1 VLTSVVAAA
10 KRGLLFVFAIAA
22 LAVPAQAIGASPNV
36 VVSEVYGGG
45 GNTGAPYTN
54 DFVELFNHGLAAV
67 PLTGWS
73 IQYAS
78 ATGTGNLGANSAQLT
93 ELSGFIGPG
102 EYRLVQEASAA
113 AVGAALP
120 TADIVDAT
128 PINMSATGGKV
139 AVVNTTTPLGCNG
152 GSTPCPPAALATIV
166 DLVGYD
172 GANFFE
178 GAGAAPAASNT
189 TAVLR
194 NDGGCADTDQNAADF
209 TAGAPLPR
217 NASTPAHDCTASTN
231 PTGVASSTPGSV
243 EAGGSVLLKVAVT
256 PGTNPASTGLNVV
269 ADISA
274 IGGTTGQVFYDDG
287 THGDQVAGDNTFS
300 FATAVAAGTSTGAKS
315 MPALVGDAQGRSS
328 FATIQVEVL
337 PPATPTP
344 IHDIQAAAH
353 VSPLNG
359 QLVAN
364 VRGIVT
370 AKRTTGYYLQ
380 DPSPDADP
388 ATSEGIFVFTSST
401 PSGVNVG
408 DSVRVDGRVSEFRP
422 GGSSSAN
429 LSTTE
434 IVSPTTTVLSSGNA
448 LPAPVVI
455 GAAGRVPPGEVI
467 EDDAAG
473 SVETS
478 GVFDPATDGIDFYE
492 SLEGMRVE
500 VDNAVAVGPTNAFG
514 ETPVVGDDG
523 ANAGLRTARGGVV
536 VRPND
541 FNPERIVFDDVIV
554 GALPAV
560 NVGDHYPGASVGVL
574 ENDFGNFMLELTAVP
589 AVTHDGVTPE
599 TTTAQRTTQLAIGTF
614 NVENLDPTDPPAKF
628 TRLAG
633 LIVNNLAAPDV
644 LTVEEVQDNN
654 GPLDNGVVDA
664 NTTLDLLV
672 AAIQSA
678 GGPAYSYRYVNPVND
693 ADGGEPGG
701 NIRQVFLFRTDRG
714 LSFVDRPGG
723 GPTTATTVVNGPGG
737 PQLSA
742 SPGRIDPTNGAF
754 ATSRKPLAGEFL
766 FRGHHLF
773 VIGNHFNSKGGD
785 DPLLGRFQPPT
796 RSSEVQRHQQAQVVH
811 DFVASILAADPN
823 AGVVVDGDLND
834 FEFSDTVTTLK
845 TGVLHD
851 LIDTLAP
858 NERYSYVFEGNS
870 QTLDHVLVSDAL
882 QARPTAFDVVHVN
895 AEFADQASDH
905 DPSVARITLNDPPS
919 VAAGGPYA
927 VDEGSS
933 ITLSASGSDPE
944 GGQLAY
950 AWDLNNDGTFE
961 TVGQTATFPAAD
973 GPAAPVVAVRVTDD
987 GGLTDTKQAT
997 ITVRN
1002 VAPTAT
1008 LVAPV
1013 SSPAGFAFALSL
1025 TSPND
1030 PSTADRAA
1038 GFTYAFDCGAG
1049 TGYGPFGSAASAS
1062 CPTTDV
1068 GTRAVRA
1075 KIRDK
1080 DGGVREYSGSV
1091 QVFVTYASL
1100 CDLVRTYIGDE
1111 ANVAD
1116 GLCQKLADAST
1127 ASTET
1132 ARQGKLEAFR
1142 NQVDAKTGDVP
1153 GKALTASQAEVL
1165 KRLSTR
1171 L

>member
-1 VLTSVVAAA
+1 VLTLIVAAA
-10 KRGLLFVFAIAA
+10 KRGVVFLSAVVA
-22 LAVPAQAIGASPNV
+22 LAVPAQALAASPNV
-36 VVSEVYGGG
+36 VVSQVYGGG
-45 GNTGAPYTN
+45 GNTGAPFAN
-54 DFVELFNHGLAAV
+54 DYVELFNHGLGAV

-78 ATGTGNLGANSAQLT
+78 ATGTGNLGANSSQLT

-102 EYRLVQEASAA
+102 EYRLVQEAGG
-113 AVGAALP
+113 AVGAPLP
-120 TADIVDAT
+120 TPDITDAT
-128 PINMSATGGKV
+128 AINMSATGGKV
-139 AVVNTTTPLGCNG
+139 ALVNTATPLGCNG

-178 GAGAAPAASNT
+178 GSGAAPAASNT

-194 NDGGCADTDQNAADF
+194 NDGGCAETDDNAADF
-209 TAGAPLPR
+209 AASAPVPR
-217 NASTPAHDCTASTN
+217 NASATPRDCAASTN
-231 PTGVASSTPGSV
+231 PTGQGSSTPGSV
-243 EAGGSVLLKVAVT
+243 EPGGAVVLKVAVA
-256 PGTNPASTGLNVV
+256 PGKNPASTGLSVI

-287 THGDQVAGDNTFS
+287 THGDELAGDNTFT
-300 FATAVAAGTSTGAKS
+300 FATVVAPGTSPGVKS
-315 MPALVGDAQGRSS
+315 MPALVGDAQSRTS
-328 FATIQVEVL
+328 FAQIQVEVL
-337 PPATPTP
+337 TPTAPTP
-344 IHDIQAAAH
+344 IHDIQGTAH
-353 VSPLNG
+353 VSSLNG
-359 QLVAN
+359 TLVAN
-364 VRGIVT
+364 VLGIVT
-370 AKRTTGYYLQ
+370 AKRTNGFYLQ
-380 DPSPDADP
+380 DPAPDANP
-388 ATSEGIFVFTSST
+388 ATSEGIFVFTSSA
-401 PSGVNVG
+401 PSVNVG
-408 DSVRVDGRVSEFRP
+408 DSVRVGGRVSEFRA

-434 IVSPTTTVLSSGNA
+434 IVSPTTTVLSSGNS

-455 GAAGRVPPGEVI
+455 GSGGRVPPGEVI
-467 EDDAAG
+467 EDDATG
-473 SVETS
+473 DVETS
-478 GVFDPATDGIDFYE
+478 GTFDPANDGLDFYE
-492 SLEGMRVE
+492 TLEGMRVE

-523 ANAGLRTARGGVV
+523 ANAGLRTARGGIV

-541 FNPERIVFDDVIV
+541 FNPERIVLDDVIV
-554 GALPAV
+554 GAVPSA

-574 ENDFGNFMLELTAVP
+574 DYNFGNFMVELTSVP
-589 AVTHDGVTPE
+589 AVVHDGVTPE
-599 TTTAQRTTQLAIGTF
+599 TTSAQGTSQLAIGTF

-633 LIVNNLAAPDV
+633 LIVNNLASPDV
-644 LTVEEVQDNN
+644 LTVEEVQDNS
-654 GPLDNGVVDA
+654 GPTDNGVVDA
-664 NTTLDLLV
+664 NTTLNMLV
-672 AAIQSA
+672 SAIQSA
-678 GGPAYSYRYVNPVND
+678 GGPAYTYRYVNPVDD

-723 GPTTATTVVNGPGG
+723 GPLTATSVVSGPDG

-742 SPGRIDPTNGAF
+742 SPGRIDPTNSAF

-766 FRGHHLF
+766 FRGHHVF

-785 DPLLGRFQPPT
+785 DPLSGRFQPPT
-796 RSSEVQRHQQAQVVH
+796 RISEVQRHQQAQIVH

-823 AGVVVDGDLND
+823 ANVVVDGDLND

-851 LIDTLAP
+851 LIDTLPP

-870 QTLDHVLVSDAL
+870 QTLDHVLVSDVL
-882 QARPTAFDVVHVN
+882 QARPIAFDVVHVN

-905 DPSVARITLNDPPS
+905 DPSVARITLNDPPT
-919 VAAGGPYA
+919 VAAGGPY
-927 VDEGSS
+927 VVGEGSS
-933 ITLSASGSDPE
+933 ITLAATGTDPE
-944 GGQLAY
+944 GGPLTY
-950 AWDLNNDGTFE
+950 AWDLDNNGSFE
-961 TVGQTATFPAAD
+961 TAGQSATFAALD
-973 GPAAPVVAVRVTDD
+973 GPAAPKVAVRVTDD
-987 GGLTDTKQAT
+987 GGLVDTKQAT
-997 ITVRN
+997 VTVQN

-1008 LVAPV
+1008 FTAPA
-1013 SSPAGFAFALSL
+1013 SSPAGFPFGLSL
-1025 TSPND
+1025 TSPID
-1030 PSTADRAA
+1030 PSAADRAA
-1038 GFTYAFDCGAG
+1038 GFTYAFDCGN
-1049 TGYGPFGSAASAS
+1049 GYGAFGSAATAS
-1062 CPTTDV
+1062 CPTADV
-1068 GTRAVRA
+1068 GTRLVGA

-1080 DGGVREYSGSV
+1080 DGGVSEYRGSV
-1091 QVFVTYASL
+1091 NVFVTYASL
-1100 CDLVRTYIGDE
+1100 CDLVRSYIGEE

-1153 GKALTASQAEVL
+1153 GKALTGAQAALL

>member
-1 VLTSVVAAA
+1 VLTFVVAAA
-10 KRGLLFVFAIAA
+10 KRGVVFVFAVVA
-22 LAVPAQAIGASPNV
+22 LAVPSQALAASPNV
-36 VVSEVYGGG
+36 VVSQVYGGG
-45 GNTGAPYTN
+45 GNTGAPFAN
-54 DFVELFNHGLAAV
+54 DYVELFNRGLGAV

-73 IQYAS
+73 VQYTS
-78 ATGTGNLGANSAQLT
+78 ATGTGNFGANSGQLT

-102 EYRLVQEASAA
+102 EYRLVQEAGG
-113 AVGAALP
+113 AVGAPLP
-120 TADIVDAT
+120 APDITDAT
-128 PINMSATGGKV
+128 AINMSATGGKV
-139 AVVNTTTPLGCNG
+139 ALVNTTTPLGCNG
-152 GSTPCPPAALATIV
+152 GSTACPPAALATIV

-194 NDGGCADTDQNAADF
+194 NNGGCADTDDNVADF
-209 TAGAPLPR
+209 AAGAPTPR
-217 NASTPAHDCTASTN
+217 NASTTPRDCAASTN
-231 PTGVASSTPGSV
+231 PTGQGSSTPGSV
-243 EAGGSVLLKVAVT
+243 EPGGAVVLKVVVT
-256 PGTNPASTGLNVV
+256 PGTNPTSSGLSVI

-274 IGGTTGQVFYDDG
+274 IGGTTGQIFYDDG
-287 THGDQVAGDNTFS
+287 THGDQVAGDNTFT
-300 FATAVAAGTSTGAKS
+300 FATVVAPGTSPGVKS
-315 MPALVGDAQGRSS
+315 MPALVGDAQGRNS
-328 FATIQVEVL
+328 FAQIQVEVL
-337 PPATPTP
+337 TPTAPTP
-344 IHDIQAAAH
+344 IHDIQDAAH

-364 VRGIVT
+364 VLGIVT
-370 AKRTTGYYLQ
+370 AKRTNGYYLQ

-388 ATSEGIFVFTSST
+388 ATSEGIFVFTSSA
-401 PSGVNVG
+401 PSSVNVG
-408 DSVRVDGRVSEFRP
+408 DSVRVGGQVSEFRP

-434 IVSPTTTVLSSGNA
+434 IVSPTTTVLSLGNP

-455 GAAGRVPPGEVI
+455 GSAGRVPPGEAI
-467 EDDAAG
+467 EDDATG
-473 SVETS
+473 NVETS
-478 GVFDPATDGIDFYE
+478 GTFDPNNDGIDFYE

-523 ANAGLRTARGGVV
+523 ANAGLRTARGGIV

-541 FNPERIVFDDVIV
+541 FNPERIVLDDVIV
-554 GALPAV
+554 GPVPSA

-574 ENDFGNFMLELTAVP
+574 DYNFGNFMVELTSVP
-589 AVTHDGVTPE
+589 AVVHDGVTPE
-599 TTTAQRTTQLAIGTF
+599 TTAAPGTTQLAIGTF
-614 NVENLDPTDPPAKF
+614 NVENLDPTDPPTKF
-628 TRLAG
+628 ARLAG

-654 GPLDNGVVDA
+654 GPTDNGVVDA
-664 NTTLDLLV
+664 NTTLDMLV

-678 GGPAYSYRYVNPVND
+678 GGPTYTYRYVNPVND

-742 SPGRIDPTNGAF
+742 SPGRIDPTNSAF
-754 ATSRKPLAGEFL
+754 TTSRKPLAGEFL

-785 DPLLGRFQPPT
+785 HPLVGRFQPPT

-811 DFVASILAADPN
+811 DFVASIEAADPN
-823 AGVVVDGDLND
+823 AYVVVDGDLND

-845 TGVLHD
+845 GGLLHD
-851 LIDTLAP
+851 LIDALPP

-882 QARPTAFDVVHVN
+882 AARPIAFDVVHVN

-919 VAAGGPYA
+919 VAAGGPYL

-933 ITLSASGSDPE
+933 ITLAATGTDPE
-944 GGQLAY
+944 GGPLTY
-950 AWDLNNDGTFE
+950 AWDLDNNGTFE
-961 TVGQTATFPAAD
+961 TPGQTVTFAAAD
-973 GPAAPVVAVRVTDD
+973 GPAAPTVAVRVVDD
-987 GGLTDTKQAT
+987 GGLADAKQAT

-1002 VAPTAT
+1002 VAPSATFTAP
-1008 LVAPV
+1008 A
-1013 SSPAGFAFALSL
+1013 SSPAGFAFALIL
-1025 TSPND
+1025 ASPND
-1030 PSTADRAA
+1030 PSAADRSA
-1038 GFTYAFDCGAG
+1038 GFTYAFDCGS
-1049 TGYGPFGSAASAS
+1049 GYSAFGPTSSAS
-1062 CPTTDV
+1062 CPTADV
-1068 GTRAVRA
+1068 GTRSVGA

-1080 DGGVREYSGSV
+1080 DGGVREYHASV
-1091 QVFVTYASL
+1091 EVFVTYASL
-1100 CDLVRTYIGDE
+1100 CDLVRAYIGEE

-1116 GLCQKLADAST
+1116 GLCQKLADASA

-1142 NQVDAKTGDVP
+1142 NQVDAKAGDVP
-1153 GKALTASQAEVL
+1153 GKALTDAQAALL
-1165 KRLSTR
+1165 KLLSTR

>member
-1 VLTSVVAAA
+1 VLTFVVAAA
-10 KRGLLFVFAIAA
+10 KRGVVFVFGVVA
-22 LAVPAQAIGASPNV
+22 LAVPSQALAASPNV
-36 VVSEVYGGG
+36 VVSQVYGGG
-45 GNTGAPYTN
+45 GNTGAPFASDY
-54 DFVELFNHGLAAV
+54 VELFNRGLGAV

-78 ATGTGNLGANSAQLT
+78 ATGTGNLGANSGQLT

-102 EYRLVQEASAA
+102 EYRLVQEAGG
-113 AVGAALP
+113 AVGAPLP
-120 TADIVDAT
+120 TPDITDAT
-128 PINMSATGGKV
+128 AINMSATGGKV

-152 GSTPCPPAALATIV
+152 GSTPCPPAVLATIV

-178 GAGAAPAASNT
+178 GSAAAPAASNT

-194 NDGGCADTDQNAADF
+194 NDGGCADTDDNGADF
-209 TAGAPLPR
+209 AAAAPAPR
-217 NASTPAHDCTASTN
+217 NAATTPRDCAASTS
-231 PTGVASSTPGSV
+231 PTGQGSSTPGSV
-243 EAGGSVLLKVAVT
+243 EPGGAVVLEVVVT
-256 PGTNPASTGLNVV
+256 PGKNPASTGLSVIS
-269 ADISA
+269 DISA

-287 THGDQVAGDNTFS
+287 THGDEVAGDNTFT
-300 FATAVAAGTSTGAKS
+300 FATVVAPGTSPGVKS
-315 MPALVGDAQGRSS
+315 MPALVGDAQGRNS
-328 FATIQVEVL
+328 FAQIPVEVL
-337 PPATPTP
+337 TPTAPTP
-344 IHDIQAAAH
+344 IHDIQGAAH

-359 QLVAN
+359 TVVAN
-364 VRGIVT
+364 VLGTVT
-370 AKRTTGYYLQ
+370 AKRANGFYMQ
-380 DPSPDADP
+380 DPAPDANP
-388 ATSEGIFVFTSST
+388 ATSEGIFVFTSSV
-401 PSGVNVG
+401 PGVNVG
-408 DSVRVDGRVSEFRP
+408 DSVRVGGRVSEFRA
-422 GGSSSAN
+422 GGSSSTN
-429 LSTTE
+429 LSATE
-434 IVSPTTTVLSSGNA
+434 IVSPSTTVLSSGNP

-455 GAAGRVPPGEVI
+455 GSAGRVPPGEVI
-467 EDDAAG
+467 EDDATG
-473 SVETS
+473 DVETS
-478 GVFDPATDGIDFYE
+478 GTFDPANDGLDFYE

-523 ANAGLRTARGGVV
+523 ANAGLRTARGGIV

-554 GALPAV
+554 GTVPPA

-574 ENDFGNFMLELTAVP
+574 DYNFGNFMVELTSVP
-589 AVTHDGVTPE
+589 AVVHDGVTPE
-599 TTTAQRTTQLAIGTF
+599 STSAQGTSQLAIGTF

-654 GPLDNGVVDA
+654 GPTDNGVVDA
-664 NTTLDLLV
+664 NTTLNMLV
-672 AAIQSA
+672 SAIQNA
-678 GGPAYSYRYVNPVND
+678 GGPTYTYRYVNPVDD

-723 GPTTATTVVNGPGG
+723 GSTTATTVVSGPNG

-742 SPGRIDPTNGAF
+742 SPGRIDPTNTAF

-766 FRGHHLF
+766 FRGHHVF

-785 DPLLGRFQPPT
+785 DPLSGRFQPPT
-796 RSSEVQRHQQAQVVH
+796 RISEVQRHQQAQIVH

-823 AGVVVDGDLND
+823 ANVVVDGDLND
-834 FEFSDTVTTLK
+834 FEFSGTVTTLK

-851 LIDTLAP
+851 LIDTLPP

-882 QARPTAFDVVHVN
+882 QARPIAFDVVHVN

-919 VAAGGPYA
+919 VAAGGPYV

-933 ITLSASGSDPE
+933 ITLAATGTDLE
-944 GGQLAY
+944 GGPLTY
-950 AWDLNNDGTFE
+950 AWDLDNNGSFE
-961 TVGQTATFPAAD
+961 TAGQTATFVAAD
-973 GPAAPVVAVRVTDD
+973 GPAAPTVAVRVVDD
-987 GGLTDTKQAT
+987 GDLADVKQVT

-1008 LVAPV
+1008 FTAPA
-1013 SSPAGFAFALSL
+1013 SSPAGFAFALTL
-1025 TSPND
+1025 TSPTD
-1030 PSTADRAA
+1030 PSAADRAA
-1038 GFTYAFDCGAG
+1038 GFTYAFDCGN
-1049 TGYGPFGSAASAS
+1049 GYGAFGSAAIAS
-1062 CPTTDV
+1062 CPTADV
-1068 GTRAVRA
+1068 GTRSVGA

-1080 DGGVREYSGSV
+1080 DGGVREYRGSV
-1091 QVFVTYASL
+1091 SVFVTYASL
-1100 CDLVRTYIGDE
+1100 CDLVRSYIGEE
-1111 ANVAD
+1111 ANVTD
-1116 GLCQKLADAST
+1116 GLCQKLVDAST

-1153 GKALTASQAEVL
+1153 GKALTGAQAALL
-1165 KRLSTR
+1165 KLLSTR